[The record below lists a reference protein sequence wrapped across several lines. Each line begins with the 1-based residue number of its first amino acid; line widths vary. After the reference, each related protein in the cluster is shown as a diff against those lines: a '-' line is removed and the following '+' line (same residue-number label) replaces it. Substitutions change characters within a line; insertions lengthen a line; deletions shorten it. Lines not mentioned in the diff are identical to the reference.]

1 MILSPA
7 VNVLPR
13 IDSVPAPLGPTG
25 SPGGPTIGL
34 GSLDF
39 GDDEIEELLATIG
52 SGWVVAGPRVGAF
65 ERLLEDYLDAGHV
78 RCLSS
83 CTAGLLLALR
93 IGGVGPGDE
102 VMLPAIT
109 FVSCA
114 NVVEQLGAQ
123 PVLVD
128 VEPDTGLID
137 LDHAASLLGPRTRA
151 LIAVHLGG
159 RPLDMERL
167 NDFRDR
173 HGLLVVE
180 DAAHAIGAA
189 WGERAIGAYG
199 NPTSFSF
206 HATKNMTT
214 VEGGALVCE
223 SDAQAERTRRLA
235 SQGVSVS
242 AWDRHGSDAP
252 GDYDVIEP
260 GYKLSMTDVAAALGI
275 HQLAR
280 LDAAIERREELRCR
294 YDAAFADL
302 PLEPEPDVE
311 PGVRHA
317 RHLYAV
323 RVREDA
329 PCSRD
334 QLIVQL
340 REAGIGTSVHFKGI
354 HMLTHYSR
362 RCGTALE
369 DLPTATDWAQRT
381 ISLPLHPRLCDDD
394 QDVVID
400 AVARLLGD

>member
-1 MILSPA
+1 MSGGGSEEPVAGGTIE
-7 VNVLPR
+7 R
-13 IDSVPAPLGPTG
+13 ERAPVRQA
-25 SPGGPTIGL
+25 IGL
-34 GSLDF
+34 GSPEI
-39 GDDEIEELLATIG
+39 GDAEIEELLATIR

-65 ERLLEDYLDAGHV
+65 ERLLEDRLGGGHV
-78 RCLSS
+78 RCLAS

-109 FVSCA
+109 FVGCA
-114 NVVEQLGAQ
+114 NVIEQVGAR

-128 VEPDTGLID
+128 VEPHTGLVD
-137 LDHAASLLGPRTRA
+137 LDHAATLIGPRTRA

-159 RPLDMERL
+159 RPLDMQRL
-167 NDFRDR
+167 NSFRDR

-189 WGERAIGAYG
+189 WGERPVGAHG

-223 SDAQAERTRRLA
+223 SEAQAERARRLA
-235 SQGVSVS
+235 GQGISAS
-242 AWDRHGSDAP
+242 AWDRHDSDAP

-260 GYKLSMTDVAAALGI
+260 GYKLLMTDVGAALGI
-275 HQLAR
+275 HQLGR
-280 LDAAIERREELRCR
+280 LDGSIDVREQLRRR

-302 PLEPEPDVE
+302 PLDLEPDVE

-329 PCSRD
+329 PLSRNE
-334 QLIVQL
+334 LIVHL
-340 REAGIGTSVHFKGI
+340 REAGIGTSVHFKSI

-362 RCGTALE
+362 RCGVSDQ
-369 DLPTATDWAQRT
+369 DLPAAADWARRT
-381 ISLPLHPRLCDDD
+381 ISLPLHPGLSETD
-394 QDVVID
+394 QETVVD
-400 AVARLLGD
+400 AVSDLLTA

>member
-1 MILSPA
+1 MNVVPSSPA
-7 VNVLPR
+7 R
-13 IDSVPAPLGPTG
+13 QQ
-25 SPGGPTIGL
+25 IGF
-34 GSLDF
+34 SRPDF
-39 GDDEIEELLATIG
+39 GDAEIEELLATIG

-65 ERLLEDYLDAGHV
+65 ERLLEDRLGATHV

-93 IGGVGPGDE
+93 LGGVEAGDE

-109 FVSCA
+109 FVGCA
-114 NVVEQLGAQ
+114 NVVEQLGAR

-128 VEPDTGLID
+128 VDPRTGLVD
-137 LDHAASLLGPRTRA
+137 LDHAAALLSPRTRA
-151 LIAVHLGG
+151 LIVVHLGG
-159 RPLDMERL
+159 RPLDIERL
-167 NDFRDR
+167 NGFRDR

-189 WGERAIGAYG
+189 WGERPIGAHG

-223 SDAQAERTRRLA
+223 SEAQAERTRRLA
-235 SQGVSVS
+235 SQGISLS

-260 GYKLSMTDVAAALGI
+260 GYKLSMTDVAAAVGI

-280 LDAAIERREELRCR
+280 LDDAIDRRERLRRR
-294 YDAAFADL
+294 YDAAFDGLA
-302 PLEPEPDVE
+302 LEREPDVE

-323 RVREDA
+323 RVRADA
-329 PCSRD
+329 PCTRD
-334 QLIVQL
+334 EMIVRL
-340 REAGIGTSVHFKGI
+340 REAGIGSSVHFKGI
-354 HMLTHYSR
+354 HMLTYYSR
-362 RCGTALE
+362 HCDVRPE
-369 DLPTATDWAQRT
+369 DLPAATDWARRT
-381 ISLPLHPRLCDDD
+381 ISLPLHPGLDDSE
-394 QDVVID
+394 QDVVIES
-400 AVARLLGD
+400 VTQLLGG